1 MSAATPTLQRS
12 FAFLPAWPCLPAIL
26 ILSQFDSE
34 LVFGVDTCP
43 PMTTAAP
50 AILRKA
56 LLVAVAAFLIIG
68 VSGCRRGR
76 RNMNAN
82 LSPSADSESESE
94 RSRHEPSLIEQGK
107 EFYK

>member
-43 PMTTAAP
+43 PMTTAP
-50 AILRKA
+50 AILRKV
-56 LLVAVAAFLIIG
+56 LLVAVALYMIVG
-68 VSGCRRGR
+68 MSGCRRGAK
-76 RNMNAN
+76 NTN
-82 LSPSADSESESE
+82 LSPSAGSESE
-94 RSRHEPSLIEQGK
+94 RFVFLRSEEHTSEL
-107 EFYK
+107 